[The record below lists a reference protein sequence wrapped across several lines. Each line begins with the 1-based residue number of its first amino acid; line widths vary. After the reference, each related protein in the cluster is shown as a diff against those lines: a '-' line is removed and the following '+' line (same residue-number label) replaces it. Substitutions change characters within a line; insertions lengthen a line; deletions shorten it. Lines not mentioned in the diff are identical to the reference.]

1 MKFTKLAGLTLLVLL
16 VSLSGC
22 SSMSKLLTKNSVDTV
37 TQNTPQTTS
46 LPESSDPWI
55 NKAQALKAQPN
66 RYLSQSSNIELAPH
80 LRQRFAQGQEL
91 MSQDKWAEAQDVYL
105 RLAEQYPLM
114 SGIWLQLATIQ
125 KNKITATMDE
135 AAQQQKRDM
144 QLSYLNNAVKANPDN
159 YFAHNQLAL
168 VLRQQGQ
175 FTRALQH
182 YDLALSSWPVFPEA
196 RLNRAILNDLY
207 MGNKSKALEDYQLY
221 QALLAEPSR
230 QVKGWI
236 MDIERQIQAQQQEF
250 NANSGSIKGEG
261 Q

>member
-1 MKFTKLAGLTLLVLL
+1 MKFTKLASLVLSVLL

-22 SSMSKLLTKNSVDTV
+22 SSINNLLTKDSVDTAA
-37 TQNTPQTTS
+37 QNTPQTTN
-46 LPESSDPWI
+46 LPESSDPWV
-55 NKAQALKAQPN
+55 NKAQALKALPN
-66 RYLSQSSNIELAPH
+66 HYLSQSSNNELPAH

-125 KNKITATMDE
+125 KSKITVTMDI

-144 QLSYLNNAVKANPDN
+144 QISYLNNAIQANTLN
-159 YFAHNQLAL
+159 YAAHNQLAL
-168 VLRQQGQ
+168 VFRQQGQ
-175 FTRALQH
+175 FTSALQH
-182 YDLALSSWPVFPEA
+182 YDLALSSWPAFPEA

-207 MGNKSKALEDYQLY
+207 LGNKTKALEDYQLY

-236 MDIERQIQAQQQEF
+236 MDIERQIQAQQQEY
-250 NANSGSIKGEG
+250 NVNSGSIKGEG
-261 Q
+261 

>member
-1 MKFTKLAGLTLLVLL
+1 MKFTKLASLVLSVLL

-22 SSMSKLLTKNSVDTV
+22 SSISNLLTKDSVDTAAP
-37 TQNTPQTTS
+37 NTPLAAN
-46 LPESSDPWI
+46 LPVSNDPWI
-55 NKAQALKAQPN
+55 NKAQALKALPN
-66 RYLSQSSNIELAPH
+66 RYLSQSSNIELPAH
-80 LRQRFAQGQEL
+80 LRQRFAYGQEL
-91 MSQDKWAEAQDVYL
+91 MSQDKWAEAQDLYL

-125 KNKITATMDE
+125 KSNITATMDN

-144 QLSYLNNAVKANPDN
+144 QISYLNNAIKANPDN

-168 VLRQQGQ
+168 ALRQQGQ

-182 YDLALSSWPVFPEA
+182 YDLALSSWPAFPEA

-207 MGNKSKALEDYQLY
+207 MGNKSKALDDYQLY

-236 MDIERQIQAQQQEF
+236 MDIERQIQAQQQEY
-250 NANSGSIKGEG
+250 NVNSGSIKGEG
-261 Q
+261 